1 MPTSSQ
7 ILKYE
12 KRDQVAWMTL
22 NRPEAMN
29 ALNTEIGRDIG
40 EAFQDAVNDDGVLVV
55 VIIGEGGKAFSA
67 GRDLK
72 EISRLDAIS
81 GPNPSQYIS
90 FDEVADCPKPLIAAI
105 DGYCLAGGLELALR
119 CDIRVATEQSRF
131 GLPEPRRSLL
141 AAYGLHHL
149 SRMIPMG
156 EALWIQ
162 LTGSHMTAQRAYD
175 VGLIQAL
182 VPDWEALL
190 AEVERVASEIKLCA
204 PLAVQA
210 IKKIVKIGSNLPVE
224 YSYKLAEPIREVIDK
239 TEDRLEG
246 PKAFA
251 EKRSPI
257 WKMR

>member
-1 MPTSSQ
+1 M
-7 ILKYE
+7 
-12 KRDQVAWMTL
+12 
-22 NRPEAMN
+22 
-29 ALNTEIGRDIG
+29 
-40 EAFQDAVNDDGVLVV
+40 

-162 LTGSHMTAQRAYD
+162 LTGSHMTAQRAYGI
-175 VGLIQAL
+175 GLIQAV
-182 VPDWEALL
+182 VPDREALL
-190 AEVERVASEIKLCA
+190 AEVERVANEIKLCA

-224 YSYKLAEPIREVIDK
+224 YSL
-239 TEDRLEG
+239 
-246 PKAFA
+246 
-251 EKRSPI
+251 
-257 WKMR
+257 